1 MQNKLS
7 GIHSSK
13 KPDLLSSLSANSRDA
28 DCVQKESCKE
38 EFVEWTHGLLAIGTI
53 GNVNLKDLDHDSV
66 QDPTPDEE
74 VATLQ
79 NEVNLILH
87 EPEDSE
93 VDDETTINDSNPR
106 TTTAAAFSSAGKDI
120 SFDSTKSTGVISS
133 KSLSFLLKK
142 MIACRSGFAPAPSLK
157 DPVSESQM
165 EKIMR
170 AILHKKMKIYPQS
183 SGTALSSK
191 KYLKSRTVN
200 TPESANEDDFN
211 EDAENGSK
219 WVKTDSEYIV
229 LEI

>member
-1 MQNKLS
+1 MINEYFCE
-7 GIHSSK
+7 
-13 KPDLLSSLSANSRDA
+13 DA

-106 TTTAAAFSSAGKDI
+106 TTTAAAFSSSGKDI
-120 SFDSTKSTGVISS
+120 SFDSTKSPGVISS

-142 MIACRSGFAPAPSLK
+142 MIACRNGFAPAPSLK

-165 EKIMR
+165 EKVR
-170 AILHKKMKIYPQS
+170 K
-183 SGTALSSK
+183 
-191 KYLKSRTVN
+191 V
-200 TPESANEDDFN
+200 
-211 EDAENGSK
+211 
-219 WVKTDSEYIV
+219 
-229 LEI
+229 